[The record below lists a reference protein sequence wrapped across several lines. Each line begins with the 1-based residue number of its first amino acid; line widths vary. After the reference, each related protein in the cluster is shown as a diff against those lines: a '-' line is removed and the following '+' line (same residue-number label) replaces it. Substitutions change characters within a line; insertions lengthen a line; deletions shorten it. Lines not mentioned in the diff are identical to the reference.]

1 MRIEAW
7 VDGGARGN
15 PGPAGWGAH
24 LLLDGAQVLDLWGF
38 LGETTNNVAE
48 YRALIAALDAAVELG
63 AERLV
68 VRTDSQLIERQV
80 TGRYKVR
87 QPHLQKLLAEV
98 RQRIGRLPAFEIHH
112 VPRAEN
118 AAADALAN
126 RAMDLRA
133 SGSERA
139 GAP

>member
-24 LLLDGAQVLDLWGF
+24 LLLDGEKVLDLWGF

-48 YRALIAALDAAVELG
+48 YRALIAALDAAVDLG
-63 AERLV
+63 ADEVV
-68 VRTDSQLIERQV
+68 VRTDSQLIQRQV

-87 QPHLQKLLAEV
+87 QPHLQELLAQV
-98 RQRIGRLPAFEIHH
+98 RQRAGKLPSFEIHH

-126 RAMDLRA
+126 RAMDLRS
-133 SGSERA
+133 SGSESP
-139 GAP
+139 GEP